1 MRSYKGEPHRVE
13 LVRVIDGVQYLD
25 DSKGTN
31 VGASV
36 AALRGLDQRVWLI
49 AGGLGKG
56 QDFEPLALA
65 ARKGVAEAFLIGQD
79 AAQVAQALQVQG
91 VAHRFCD
98 GLDAAVRQAAEQARS
113 GDVVLLSPACASM
126 DMFKSYHHRGLC
138 FVAAVT
144 ELALDKGE
152 AA

>member
-1 MRSYKGEPHRVE
+1 
-13 LVRVIDGVQYLD
+13 
-25 DSKGTN
+25 
-31 VGASV
+31 
-36 AALRGLDQRVWLI
+36 
-49 AGGLGKG
+49 G
-56 QDFEPLALA
+56 QDFAPLAQA
-65 ARKGVAEAFLIGQD
+65 ARKSVAEVFLIGRD
-79 AAQVAQALQVQG
+79 AGQLAQALQAEE

-144 ELALDKGE
+144 ELAVDRGE